1 MAVLFQQSAK
11 QAGLNLTVNRVPSDG
26 YWSNHWMK
34 HPISFGNINPRPNAD
49 IIFSQF
55 FQSSAPWNESAW
67 KNDQFDQ
74 LLLLARGETDD
85 AKRAKMY
92 GDMQTLVHDHCGIGI
107 PVFISN
113 IDGVDKRI
121 QGYVSNPLGG
131 FMGYMFA
138 EQVWLDA

>member
-1 MAVLFQQSAK
+1 
-11 QAGLNLTVNRVPSDG
+11 
-26 YWSNHWMK
+26 MK
-34 HPISFGNINPRPNAD
+34 HPLSFGNINPRPNAD
-49 IIFSQF
+49 VIFSQF
-55 FQSSAPWNESAW
+55 FQSSAPWNESGW

-92 GDMQTLVHDHCGIGI
+92 GDMQTLVSQNCGIGI

-121 QGYVSNPLGG
+121 QGYSSNPLGG
-131 FMGYMFA
+131 FMGYMFS